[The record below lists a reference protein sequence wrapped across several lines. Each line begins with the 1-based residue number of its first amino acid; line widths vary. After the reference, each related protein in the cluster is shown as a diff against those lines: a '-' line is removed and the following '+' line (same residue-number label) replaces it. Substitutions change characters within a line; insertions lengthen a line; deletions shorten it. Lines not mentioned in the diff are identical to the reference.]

1 MNASI
6 QELQDQACAEIAT
19 VTQLRDLEQI
29 RVTYLGK
36 KGRLTEVMKSLA
48 NLPPSEKPKLGQ
60 DLNVAKNQIHELLEQ
75 RKQQLTQELLAQ
87 QIQAERIDVTLDGK
101 FSPRGSIHPVT
112 ITKRRLCDFFIRLG
126 FDLTSGPEIESD
138 FYNFTALNIP
148 EHHPARAMHDTFYV
162 APGHLLRTHTS
173 PVQIRAL
180 HQQELPLRVIAPGRV
195 YRHDSDVTHTPMFHQ
210 LEGLMVDESV
220 NLANLK
226 YILQAAFSDFFG
238 RTIHFR
244 FRPSFFPFT
253 EPSAEM
259 DMTCAKCEGQG
270 CRLCKH
276 TGWLE
281 IGGCGMVHPKVL
293 EHAGVDATR
302 YQGWAFG
309 IGLDR
314 LAMLAYGIDDLR
326 TMFEND
332 LMFLQQF

>member
-1 MNASI
+1 MNQSI
-6 QELQDQACAEIAT
+6 LELQNQASLEIESAT
-19 VTQLRDLEQI
+19 HPRDIENI
-29 RVTYLGK
+29 RIAYFGK
-36 KGRLTEVMKSLA
+36 KGRLTEVMKTLSD
-48 NLPPSEKPKLGQ
+48 LPASEKPKLGQ
-60 DLNVAKNQIHELLEQ
+60 EVNIVKQNIHELLEAKLQ
-75 RKQQLTQELLAQ
+75 ILTDLVLVQ
-87 QIQAERIDVTLDGK
+87 QIQAESIDITLPGLMA
-101 FSPRGSIHPVT
+101 PVGSLHPVT
-112 ITKRRLCDFFIRLG
+112 QTKNRLTEFFMRLG
-126 FDLTSGPEIESD
+126 FDLTTGPEIESD

-148 EHHPARAMHDTFYV
+148 QHHPARAMHDTFYV

-180 HQQELPLRVIAPGRV
+180 HQQQLPLRIIAPGRV

-210 LEGLMVDESV
+210 LEGLMIDETTH
-220 NLANLK
+220 LAHLK
-226 YILQAAFSDFFG
+226 FILQQAFSNFFE
-238 RTIHFR
+238 REIQFR

-259 DMTCAKCEGQG
+259 DMTCAQCGGVG

-293 EHAGVDATR
+293 EYAGVDVNQ

-314 LAMLAYGIDDLR
+314 LAMLAYSIDDLR
-326 TMFEND
+326 MMFEND
-332 LMFLQQF
+332 VTFLKQF